1 MKPRKHAPK
10 KHVLEAGLLRLMLN
24 GFRLLPLDAASWLMG
39 FLARLLGPMT
49 GAQKNGNRNLKTVMP
64 ELSGAERRR
73 ILSQVWDNL
82 GRVSA
87 EMPFLGSHVLAK
99 RITVRNPEVLHHVRE
114 SGKPAIFV
122 AGHYGNW
129 EVATWVANLH
139 GIALNLI
146 YRAANNKA
154 ADDLIQSCRANMK
167 VTPMPGTPEG
177 AANKYFKKGRRALL
191 GIVQA
196 LEAGQSVGML
206 IDQKFNDGL
215 ELPFMGHPAMT
226 ATTAVELAMR
236 YNVPVVPFRAV
247 RHKGVHFTT
256 ELHDPIFF
264 PEGTSPAD
272 AMGQLHS
279 IMEGWIREHPGQ
291 WLWLH
296 KRWKTA

>member
-1 MKPRKHAPK
+1 MKPRKHAI
-10 KHVLEAGLLRLMLN
+10 EAGLMRLMLN
-24 GFRLLPLDAASWLMG
+24 CFRLMPLDAASWLMG
-39 FLARLLGPMT
+39 RLARLLGPLT
-49 GAQKNGNRNLKTVMP
+49 GAQKNGIRNLKMIMP

-73 ILSQVWDNL
+73 ILSEVWDNL

-87 EMPFLGSHVLAK
+87 EMPFLGSHALAR

-114 SGKPAIFV
+114 SGRPAIFV

-154 ADDLIQSCRANMK
+154 ADELIQSCRANMK
-167 VTPMPGTPEG
+167 VIPMLGTPEG
-177 AANKYFKKGRRALL
+177 AANRYFRKGRRALL
-191 GIVQA
+191 GVVQA
-196 LEAGQSVGML
+196 LEAGHSVGML
-206 IDQKFNDGL
+206 IDQKFNDGM

-236 YNVPVVPFRAV
+236 YKIPVVPFRAV
-247 RHKGVHFTT
+247 RQTVHGKRGVHFIT
-256 ELHDPIFF
+256 ELHEPILF
-264 PEGTSPAD
+264 PEGTSPAE
-272 AMGQLHS
+272 AMGQLHT
-279 IMEGWIREHPGQ
+279 ILEGWIREHPGQ

-296 KRWKTA
+296 KRWKSN